1 MISFNTNS
9 GAMTALQMLGGTT
22 RQLNDVQDD
31 VATGR
36 EVNSAKDNAALWAIS
51 QIMDTDMA
59 GFKGVSDSLRL
70 GEATA
75 AVAAVG
81 AERITD
87 TLMDM
92 KKLAI
97 SAASGLVDYSKVET
111 QMQQKTQQITS
122 IVSASQFNGA
132 NLLKTDVDG
141 KGATGLTVAAS
152 LDRQGSANATLS
164 NITVDS
170 VNFEGDAAFDIA
182 NRTPIT
188 DKASAMT
195 ALDEMEGFIQ
205 FAIDGAARLGASTKR
220 MSDQSDVIGK
230 LSDAMKQGQSSL
242 IDTNMEE
249 AATKWHALQAQQQL
263 GSLSLSIA
271 NAAPQALKALY

>member
-1 MISFNTNS
+1 MFSINTNT

-22 RQLNDVQDD
+22 RQLDNVQDD

-36 EVNSAKDNAALWAIS
+36 EVDTAKDNAALWAIS
-51 QIMDTDMA
+51 QMMDSDTA
-59 GFKGVSDSLRL
+59 GYRGVSNALSL

-75 AVAAVG
+75 AVALAG
-81 AERITD
+81 AEQITD

-97 SAASGLVDYSKVET
+97 SAASGLIDYSKVEA
-111 QMQQKTQQITS
+111 QMQQKAEQINS
-122 IVSASQFNGA
+122 IISASQFNGI
-132 NLLKTDVDG
+132 NLLATDVDG
-141 KGATGLTVAAS
+141 NGATGISVAAS
-152 LDRQGSANATLS
+152 LDRQGAGSTTLS
-164 NITVDS
+164 TITVDS
-170 VNFEGDAAFDIA
+170 VNFEGDAAFDLG

-188 DKASAMT
+188 DKASAMA

-205 FAIDGAARLGASTKR
+205 FAIDGAALLGASTEQ
-220 MSDQSDVIGK
+220 MSNQSDFIGK
-230 LSDAMKQGQSSL
+230 LADVVKQGQSSMV
-242 IDTNMEE
+242 DTNMEE

-271 NAAPQALKALY
+271 NAAPQALKALF

>member
-1 MISFNTNS
+1 MFSINTNT

-36 EVNSAKDNAALWAIS
+36 EVNTAKDNAALWAIS
-51 QIMDTDMA
+51 QMMDTDMA
-59 GFKGVSDSLRL
+59 GYRGVSDALSL
-70 GEATA
+70 GEATV
-75 AVAAVG
+75 AVASAG
-81 AERITD
+81 AEQITD

-97 SAASGLVDYSKVET
+97 SAASGLVDYSKVEA
-111 QMQQKTQQITS
+111 QMQQKTQQINS
-122 IVSASQFNGA
+122 IISASQFNGA
-132 NLLKTDVDG
+132 NLLATDANG
-141 KGATGLTVAAS
+141 NGATGISVAAS
-152 LDRQGSANATLS
+152 LDRQGAGNPALS

-170 VNFEGDAAFDIA
+170 VNFEGDAAFDLA

-188 DKASAMT
+188 DKASAMA

-205 FAIDGAARLGASTKR
+205 FAIDGAARLGASSKR
-220 MSDQSDVIGK
+220 MSDQNEFTSK
-230 LSDAMKQGQSSL
+230 LADAMKQGQSSL
-242 IDTNMEE
+242 VDTNMEE
-249 AATKWHALQAQQQL
+249 AATRWHALQAQQQL

-271 NAAPQALKALY
+271 NAAPQALKALF